1 MQQGM
6 SDQSAKLLEAMKIPS
21 GLTESGEYKID
32 PEKVKRRIRI
42 PELLNK
48 IMDPEA
54 AANFIRD
61 GMVIGMSGFTL
72 AGDPKVIPHAFSK
85 IASGGKRKIF
95 LMTGAALSPEVDSA
109 MINANAIYKRMP
121 FICDKITRRAINS
134 GEVLYFDQNLS
145 DPPLQI
151 RNRQIPSPDIAVV
164 EATAITE
171 DGMIIPTTSFGNSG
185 VFLEAAKHVL
195 LEVNLAVPDE
205 LEGIH
210 DYYVPKS
217 LPCAEPIPMNHPS
230 QRAGVKG
237 VKIDTSKIIGIVLTH
252 QFDSPSPNVLA
263 DPDQNAMAANLGKFF
278 LSELDAGRITTEMFP
293 LQAGIGSVA
302 NAALWGLMDGPWKN
316 LVMYSEVLQD
326 STFDL
331 IDAGKMVFASATA
344 ITVSPEKTRY
354 IYQNFDRYKDKIF
367 LRPQDISNNAEII
380 KRINIIAVNTA
391 MDVDIYGNV
400 NSTHVGGTHMMN
412 GIGGSGDF
420 ATNAHTTIFLTKS
433 CVPGGK
439 ISRVLPMV
447 PHVDHNEHNVDIII
461 TEQGI
466 ADLRGLA
473 PRERALR
480 IINNCSHPSYRPLLH
495 KYFEEANARGGHT
508 PHVLEKAFE
517 WFARLRETGSMLP

>member
-1 MQQGM
+1 MQGI
-6 SDQSAKLLEAMKIPS
+6 SDQTGNLFDANSIASFLAPDPDF
-21 GLTESGEYKID
+21 KID
-32 PEKVKRRIRI
+32 PEKVKRRIRR
-42 PELLNK
+42 PELLK
-48 IMDPEA
+48 RIMSAEA
-54 AANFIRD
+54 AANFIKD

-72 AGDPKVIPHAFSK
+72 AGDPKAIPHAYAE
-85 IASGGKRKIF
+85 IAKGGKRKIF
-95 LMTGAALSPEVDSA
+95 LMTGAALSPEVDGA
-109 MINANAIYKRMP
+109 MINACAVYKRMP
-121 FICDKITRRAINS
+121 FICDKITRKAINN

-145 DPPLQI
+145 DPPMQI
-151 RNRQIPSPDIAVV
+151 RNKQIPAPDIAVV

-171 DGMIIPTTSFGNSG
+171 DGLIIPTTSFGNTG
-185 VFLEAAKHVL
+185 VFLEEAKHVL
-195 LEVNLAVPDE
+195 IEINLAVPDE

-210 DYYVPKS
+210 DYYIPKR
-217 LPCAEPIPMNHPS
+217 LPCAEPIPMNHPN
-230 QRAGVKG
+230 QRTGAIG
-237 VKIDTSKIIGIVLTH
+237 VKIDTSKIIGIVLTN
-252 QFDSPSPNVLA
+252 QLDSPSPNVLA
-263 DPDQNAMAANLGKFF
+263 DPDQNAMAENLGKFF
-278 LSELDAGRITTEMFP
+278 LSELDAGRLTTRLFP

-302 NAALWGLMDGPWKN
+302 NAALWGLMDGPWKD

-331 IDAGKMVFASATA
+331 IDAGKMTFASATA
-344 ITVSPEKTRY
+344 ITVSPEKTKE
-354 IYQNFDRYKDKIF
+354 IYKNFDRYKDKIF

-473 PRERALR
+473 PKERALR
-480 IINNCSHPSYRPLLH
+480 IINNCAHPNYRPLLH
-495 KYFEEANARGGHT
+495 KYFEEALARGGHT

-517 WFARLRETGSMLP
+517 WFSRLRETGSMLP